1 MNTESSGQF
10 FRGLVAQPKCAGCP
24 LEGSKKVPPE
34 GNPHAMIAIVG
45 EGPGYLEEIEGRPF
59 TGPSGQF
66 LNTLLVRAGID
77 RSTLWITNTTLCKPK
92 TVIID
97 GKPQNQDVVVR
108 LAAKYCKSR
117 LDEELFK
124 IRPKV
129 IVGLGS
135 QSVKSLYSSS
145 ASLKGRRGAI
155 HALDLLNNSET
166 SGEE

>member
-1 MNTESSGQF
+1 MITESSGQF

-24 LEGSKKVPPE
+24 LEGSKIVPPE
-34 GNPHAMIAIVG
+34 GNPHASIALVG
-45 EGPGYLEEIEGRPF
+45 EGPGFHEDQEGRPF
-59 TGPSGQF
+59 VGPSGVF
-66 LNTLLVRAGID
+66 LNTLLLRAGID
-77 RSTLWITNTTLCKPK
+77 RSTLWITNATLCRPR

-97 GKPQNQDVVVR
+97 GKPQNQDVVIR

-129 IVGLGS
+129 VVGLGS
-135 QSVKSLYSSS
+135 QSVKSLFSSS

-155 HALDLLNNSET
+155 HELDLLHTAET
-166 SGEE
+166 NGEE